1 MIRIIMFHVVYM
13 KTRPKGKW
21 YSVSVSLSQETASSD
36 MNAILKKAKTDDNDK
51 IEACI
56 QSFET
61 GFHIP
66 EYLSEVKEQKL
77 LYN

>member
-1 MIRIIMFHVVYM
+1 M

-21 YSVSVSLSQETASSD
+21 YYVSLSLSQEKAFQD
-36 MNAILKKAKTDDNDK
+36 MNAILDKAKIEDNDNIK
-51 IEACI
+51 ACI

-61 GFHIP
+61 GFYIP
-66 EYLSEVKEQKL
+66 EFLAEVKEQKL